1 MVQQR
6 GRPRNPPKAKE
17 LLKGIIPV
25 DEIFDED
32 EIPMYHALIDIY
44 LKDFESEDISSGDMD
59 DIMSLATNKVLE
71 IRLLKSS
78 KGNAEKH
85 LDISNA
91 VEKLRKQ
98 NDKVKEN
105 LSTRRKDRIDPG
117 RIKGMSI
124 VDLAVAFEDDK
135 KRELQDRIERLS
147 VGEEEAS
154 DKREDYIGNRYDPDA
169 EAIVGGDND

>member
-1 MVQQR
+1 MQPR
-6 GRPRNPPKAKE
+6 GRPKNPPKAKE
-17 LLKGIIPV
+17 LLKGIIPI
-25 DEIFDED
+25 DEIFDD
-32 EIPMYHALIDIY
+32 GEIPMYHALIDIY
-44 LKDFESEDISSGDMD
+44 LKDFDNEDISSGDMD

-85 LDISNA
+85 LDISAA

-117 RIKGMSI
+117 RIRGMSI

-135 KRELQDRIERLS
+135 KMELQERMERLS
-147 VGEEEAS
+147 IEEGETLEGR
-154 DKREDYIGNRYDPDA
+154 KDYRGNRYDPDA
-169 EAIVGGDND
+169 ETVGGNDD

>member
-1 MVQQR
+1 MQPR
-6 GRPRNPPKAKE
+6 GRPKNPPKAKE

-25 DEIFDED
+25 DEIFDDD

-44 LKDFESEDISSGDMD
+44 LKDFDNEDISSGDMD

-85 LDISNA
+85 LDISAA

-117 RIKGMSI
+117 RIRGMSI

-135 KRELQDRIERLS
+135 KMELQERMERLS
-147 VGEEEAS
+147 IEEGETLEER
-154 DKREDYIGNRYDPDA
+154 KDYRGNRYDPDA
-169 EAIVGGDND
+169 ETVGGNDD

>member
-1 MVQQR
+1 MVQKR
-6 GRPRNPPKAKE
+6 GRPPNPPKAKE

-25 DEIFDED
+25 NDIFEED

-44 LKDFESEDISSGDMD
+44 LKDFDSEDISSGDMD
-59 DIMSLATNKVLE
+59 DIMSLATNRVLE

-78 KGNAEKH
+78 KGKASAH

-98 NDKVKEN
+98 SDKIKEN

-117 RIKGMSI
+117 RIKGISI
-124 VDLAVAFEDDK
+124 VDFAVAFEEDK
-135 KRELQDRIERLS
+135 KMELQERLDRLG
-147 VGEEEAS
+147 VEEAETME
-154 DKREDYIGNRYDPDA
+154 KRLGYIGNRQDPDA
-169 EAIVGGDND
+169 EAVGGNDD

>member
-1 MVQQR
+1 MIQPR
-6 GRPRNPPKAKE
+6 GRPKNPPKAKE

-25 DEIFDED
+25 EDIFDEG
-32 EIPMYHALIDIY
+32 EVPMYHALIDIY
-44 LKDFESEDISSGDMD
+44 LKDFDNEDISSGDMD

-85 LDISNA
+85 LDISAA

-135 KRELQDRIERLS
+135 KMELQDRIERLS
-147 VGEEEAS
+147 REEEEAS
-154 DKREDYIGNRYDPDA
+154 EKRKDYIGNRYDPDA
-169 EAIVGGDND
+169 EAIGGNDD